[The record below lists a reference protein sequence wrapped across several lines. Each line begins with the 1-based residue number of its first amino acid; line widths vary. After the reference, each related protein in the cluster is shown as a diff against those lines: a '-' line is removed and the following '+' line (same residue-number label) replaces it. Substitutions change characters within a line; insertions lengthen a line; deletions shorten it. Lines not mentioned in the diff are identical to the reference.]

1 MSYKITLQI
10 NKMRWPIGLFLLL
23 TTVTVMA
30 DSLPFTSDS
39 LKQIEEKYTGNH
51 FLLVLWEV
59 SCLPCHEEMELLGKM
74 LESYPELN
82 VVMVGTDHIDNDEE
96 LSKLLAQHKLAGIDS
111 WLFAE
116 NNIEKLRYSIDPE
129 WYGELPR
136 NYFYD
141 VDSSRLGHSGKLTEE
156 ILLEWLGLHNIL

>member
-1 MSYKITLQI
+1 MTLQI

-59 SCLPCHEEMELLGKM
+59 SCLPCHEEMELLGNM

-96 LSKLLAQHKLAGIDS
+96 LSKLLAKHKLAGIDS

>member
-1 MSYKITLQI
+1 MILPIK
-10 NKMRWPIGLFLLL
+10 KMKLLIGLFLLM
-23 TTVTVMA
+23 TTVTVTGQ
-30 DSLPFTSDS
+30 SLPYTSDS
-39 LKQIEEKYTGNH
+39 LKAIEEKYTGQH

-59 SCLPCHEEMELLGKM
+59 SCLPCHEEMELLGNM
-74 LESYPELN
+74 IESYPELN

-96 LSKLLAQHKLAGIDS
+96 LSKLLASHKLANIES
-111 WLFAE
+111 WLFAD

-156 ILLEWLGLHNIL
+156 ILLEWIRLHNI

>member
-1 MSYKITLQI
+1 MTLQI

-39 LKQIEEKYTGNH
+39 LKQIEEKYMGNH

-59 SCLPCHEEMELLGKM
+59 SCLPCHEEMELLGNM

-96 LSKLLAQHKLAGIDS
+96 LSKLLAKHKLAGIDS